1 MEWAGQISGTA
12 CLVGQPA
19 EIINFIREKISY
31 HMEPSQ
37 LAFTIPSQSGTE
49 PTLNRCSHE
58 KVFWKYAANLQENTY
73 G

>member
-1 MEWAGQISGTA
+1 MEWASQVSGTA
-12 CLVGQPA
+12 HLVGQPA

-49 PTLNRCSHE
+49 PTLNRCFHK
-58 KVFWKYAANLQENTY
+58 KVF
-73 G
+73 